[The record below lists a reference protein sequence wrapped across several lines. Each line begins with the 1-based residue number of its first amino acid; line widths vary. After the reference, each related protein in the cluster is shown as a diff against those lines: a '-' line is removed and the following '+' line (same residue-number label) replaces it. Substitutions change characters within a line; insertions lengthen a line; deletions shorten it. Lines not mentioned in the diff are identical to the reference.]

1 MVLDTDKEITLLVVD
16 DERSLCELI
25 AEIFEDEYNVI
36 KAYNGKQALEL
47 FWRHKPTLVLSD
59 VMMPEMTGLELL
71 ETLKKDKAASKV
83 PVILLSAGL
92 PQTNFQKADG
102 FVRKPFSIEELE
114 NAVRF
119 FLNNREKTS
128 YQNELSA

>member
-1 MVLDTDKEITLLVVD
+1 MDTDKEITLLVVD

-25 AEIFEDEYNVI
+25 AEIFEDEYTVI

-71 ETLKKDKAASKV
+71 ETLKKDKAASNV

-92 PQTNFQKADG
+92 PQNNFQKADG

-128 YQNELSA
+128 YKNELSA